1 MRMQAACLAVAALA
15 CAAGPEARGQ
25 VDELLGEAHARPGT
39 WVLEWLEHVFGL
51 YAAGHISE
59 AELLWVAMI
68 GYLDDADT
76 DGQVSDREILSA
88 LQFLVDNGVVRAVG
102 VYADEGDFYVEYGP
116 SASYADAA
124 EYLQDTYLLEDNAE
138 WLNENYKLPYDVL
151 IEGAECEEE
160 NAFYDSGKKKI
171 TMCYEIVQG
180 MMERGYLKY
189 GDTPRADE
197 FAYNALDGVML
208 HELGHA
214 FVDIYRLPITGLE
227 EDAVDQFSALI
238 QSRTYGDYDPYYE
251 TGVNMMID
259 VADEWRQEWGEEEGP
274 PAYHDNHS
282 LSIERFYNIACYA
295 YGADPEY
302 NSDLVGGDYL
312 PADRADGC
320 QGEYEKIESSWD
332 RLLEGYMIE

>member
-1 MRMQAACLAVAALA
+1 MLGACLAVAALA
-15 CAAGPEARGQ
+15 CAAGLEARGQ
-25 VDELLGEAHARPGT
+25 VDDLLDEAHARPGI
-39 WVLEWLEHVFGL
+39 WVLEWMEHVFGL
-51 YAAGHISE
+51 HAAGHISE
-59 AELLWVAMI
+59 AELLWVAVI

-88 LQFLVDNGVVRAVG
+88 LQFLVDNGIVRAVE
-102 VYADEGDFYVEYGP
+102 VYADEGDFYVGYGP

-124 EYLQDTYLLEDNAE
+124 EYLQGTYLLEDNAE
-138 WLNENYKLPYDVL
+138 WLNENYKLPYDVP
-151 IEGAECEEE
+151 IEGAECGEE
-160 NAFYDSGKKKI
+160 NAFYSPSEKSI
-171 TMCYEIVQG
+171 TVCYEIVQG
-180 MMERGYLKY
+180 MMERGQARY

-238 QSRTYGDYDPYYE
+238 QSRTYGDYDPRYE

-259 VADEWRQEWGEEEGP
+259 VADWWGYNADDP
-274 PAYHDNHS
+274 PTYWDVHS
-282 LSIERFYNIACYA
+282 LNIQRFYNIACYA

-302 NSDLVGGDYL
+302 NSDLVGDYL
-312 PADRADGC
+312 PAERAETCERDYD
-320 QGEYEKIESSWD
+320 QMSSSWD
-332 RLLEGYMIE
+332 RLLDGYMIG